1 MLSYLIRRVAIMVP
15 MMLVASLV
23 MFLVISFSGDPL
35 AEVRTMQ
42 PPPPPDVIEQMAKTL
57 RLDQPVLTRYWM
69 WLSGVMTGDFG
80 PSLRGMDIGKELVQR
95 IGVSLRLLALGLA
108 IAFILAILATIV
120 GAIFQ
125 FSLADHVV
133 SIIAVI
139 TISMPV
145 FWLAILLKRGAIEI
159 NRTVGFRL
167 LYTVGDGSGFSADT
181 ASQKMLLLV
190 GVLSLPTIALALQAF
205 GTWSRYGRAA
215 LIEAMNSEYVKLA
228 RAKGLSETRVVLAH
242 GLRTSLAP
250 MLTVVTAGA
259 AVVLG
264 ESVVTEQVF
273 QWRGMGDLLV
283 GGIQNNDV
291 YVVLAWLLVAGLLIM
306 VFNLVADILY
316 AILDPR
322 VRYEQ

>member
-1 MLSYLIRRVAIMVP
+1 MLSYLIRRLAIMAP
-15 MMLVASLV
+15 MMLAATFL
-23 MFLVISFSGDPL
+23 MFMIVSFSGDPL

-57 RLDQPVLTRYWM
+57 RLDQPVLTRYWL
-69 WLSGVMTGDFG
+69 WLTGVLTGDFG
-80 PSLRGMDIGKELVQR
+80 PSLRGMDIGAELVQR
-95 IGVSLRLLALGLA
+95 IGVSLRLLALGLL
-108 IAFILAILATIV
+108 IAFVMAILATIV

-125 FSLADHVV
+125 FSIADHILSV
-133 SIIAVI
+133 IAVI

-167 LYTVGDGSGFSADT
+167 LYTMGDGSGFAAGT
-181 ASQKMLLLV
+181 TSQKLLLLV
-190 GVLSLPTIALALQAF
+190 GVLSLPTLALALQSF
-205 GTWSRYGRAA
+205 GTWSRYGRVA
-215 LIEAMNSEYVKLA
+215 LIEAMTSEYVKLA

-250 MLTVVTAGA
+250 MLTVMTAGA
-259 AVVLG
+259 AVILG

-283 GGIQNNDV
+283 SGIQNNDV

-306 VFNLVADILY
+306 IFNLVADLLY

-322 VRYEQ
+322 IRYDQ